1 VALIFAA
8 DLNPSPPAALSWSE
22 RPQAMTT
29 AVAIEIRQLT
39 FAYGDGSNVLH
50 DVSFSVSPG
59 ERIALLGPSGA
70 GKSTLL
76 LHLNALLPDPPP
88 SGSDADSAAV
98 LIDGLPATA
107 QNANQIRRRVGLLF
121 QNPEDQLFGSTVGRD
136 VAFGPLNLGLDAGE
150 VQARVERALQEV
162 GLEDF
167 ADRDTV
173 RLSLGERKRACLAGV
188 LACQPGCLALDEPFA
203 NLDPRGCRRLADI
216 LALFTGTLLLATHD
230 LDAVRE
236 LADRILVLD
245 DGRLCA
251 DGPTTTILQDKQLL
265 TQHGLVA

>member
-1 VALIFAA
+1 
-8 DLNPSPPAALSWSE
+8 
-22 RPQAMTT
+22 MTT